1 MIISMFDV
9 IESLGGNR
17 SDILRVVGNTYEGIE
32 WIGESKFTKE
42 EVETEFQRLKLEQES
57 KKYQDL
63 RAAEYPDFRDYLD
76 GIVKGDQN
84 QIQAYIN
91 ACLAVKAKYHKFGQ
105 NR

>member
-42 EVETEFQRLKLEQES
+42 EVEVELGRLKLEQES
-57 KKYQDL
+57 KKYQEL
-63 RAAEYPDFRDYLD
+63 RAAEYPDFGDYLD

-84 QIQAYIN
+84 QIEEYIQK
-91 ACLAVKAKYHKFGQ
+91 CLAVKEKYPKPED
-105 NR
+105 N

>member
-32 WIGESKFTKE
+32 WIGESRFTKE
-42 EVETEFQRLKLEQES
+42 QVETEIQRLEAEEAS
-57 KKYQDL
+57 REYQRL

-76 GIVKGDQN
+76 GIVKGDNDQV
-84 QIQAYIN
+84 QAYID
-91 ACLAVKAKYHKFGQ
+91 ACNAVKEKYPKPS
-105 NR
+105 

>member
-1 MIISMFDV
+1 MFDV

-42 EVETEFQRLKLEQES
+42 EVEVELGRLKLEQES
-57 KKYQDL
+57 KKYQEL
-63 RAAEYPDFRDYLD
+63 RVAEYPDFRDYLD

-84 QIQAYIN
+84 QIEEYIQK
-91 ACLAVKAKYHKFGQ
+91 CLAVKEKYPKPSES
-105 NR
+105 

>member
-42 EVETEFQRLKLEQES
+42 EVEVELGRLKLEQES
-57 KKYQDL
+57 KKYQEL
-63 RAAEYPDFRDYLD
+63 RTAEYPDFRDYLD

-84 QIQAYIN
+84 QIEEYIQK
-91 ACLAVKAKYHKFGQ
+91 CLAVKEKYPKPED
-105 NR
+105 N

>member
-42 EVETEFQRLKLEQES
+42 EVEVELGRLKLEQES
-57 KKYQDL
+57 KKYQEL

-84 QIQAYIN
+84 QIEEYIQK
-91 ACLAVKAKYHKFGQ
+91 CLAVKAKYPKPED
-105 NR
+105 N

>member
-1 MIISMFDV
+1 MFDV

-42 EVETEFQRLKLEQES
+42 EVEVELGRLKLEQES
-57 KKYQDL
+57 KKYQEL
-63 RAAEYPDFRDYLD
+63 RAAEYPDFGDYLD

-84 QIQAYIN
+84 QIEEYIQK
-91 ACLAVKAKYHKFGQ
+91 CLAVKEKYPKPED
-105 NR
+105 N

>member
-42 EVETEFQRLKLEQES
+42 EVEVELGRLKLEQES
-57 KKYQDL
+57 KKYQEL
-63 RAAEYPDFRDYLD
+63 RAAEYPNFEDYLD

-84 QIQAYIN
+84 QIEEYIQK
-91 ACLAVKAKYHKFGQ
+91 CLAVKAKYPKPED
-105 NR
+105 N

>member
-42 EVETEFQRLKLEQES
+42 EVEVELGRLKLEQES
-57 KKYQDL
+57 KKYQEL

-84 QIQAYIN
+84 QIEEYIQK
-91 ACLAVKAKYHKFGQ
+91 CLAVKEKYPKPSES
-105 NR
+105 

>member
-1 MIISMFDV
+1 MFDV

-42 EVETEFQRLKLEQES
+42 EVEVELGRLKLEQES
-57 KKYQDL
+57 KKYQEL
-63 RAAEYPDFRDYLD
+63 RAAEYPDFGDYLD

-84 QIQAYIN
+84 QIEEYIQK
-91 ACLAVKAKYHKFGQ
+91 CLAVKEKYPKPSES
-105 NR
+105 

>member
-42 EVETEFQRLKLEQES
+42 EVEVELGRLKLEQES
-57 KKYQDL
+57 KKYQEL
-63 RAAEYPDFRDYLD
+63 RAAEYPDFGDYLD

-84 QIQAYIN
+84 QIEEYIQK
-91 ACLAVKAKYHKFGQ
+91 CLAVKEKYPKPSES
-105 NR
+105 

>member
-42 EVETEFQRLKLEQES
+42 EVEVELGRLKLEQES
-57 KKYQDL
+57 KKYQEL
-63 RAAEYPDFRDYLD
+63 RAAEYPNFEDYLD

-84 QIQAYIN
+84 QIEEYIQK
-91 ACLAVKAKYHKFGQ
+91 CLAVKEKYPKPSES
-105 NR
+105 

>member
-42 EVETEFQRLKLEQES
+42 EVEVELGRLKLEQES
-57 KKYQDL
+57 KKYQEL

-84 QIQAYIN
+84 QIEEYIQK
-91 ACLAVKAKYHKFGQ
+91 CLAVKEKYPKPED
-105 NR
+105 N

>member
-42 EVETEFQRLKLEQES
+42 EVEVELGRLKLEQES
-57 KKYQDL
+57 KKYQEL
-63 RAAEYPDFRDYLD
+63 RTAEYPDFRDYLD

-84 QIQAYIN
+84 QIEEYIQK
-91 ACLAVKAKYHKFGQ
+91 CLAVKEKYPKPSES
-105 NR
+105 